1 MFLFDTD
8 AITNLFKKIPS
19 KTLIENISKL
29 DKSEQYISSIT
40 VGEIAYGAF
49 KSKNKE
55 FHLNNLKN
63 ILLSSVNIL
72 DFDVSAAFIYGRIRS
87 ELGQNGNI
95 ISNTDIQIASIAISN
110 NLTLITGN
118 IRHFQQIKDL
128 KIENWL
134 I

>member
-8 AITNLFKKIPS
+8 AITNLLKKIPS

-49 KSKNKE
+49 KSKNPE
-55 FHLNNLKN
+55 FHLNNLEN
-63 ILLSSVNIL
+63 ILLPSVNIL
-72 DFDVSAAFIYGRIRS
+72 DFDASAAFIYGRIRS
-87 ELGQNGNI
+87 ELEKNGDI
-95 ISNTDIQIASIAISN
+95 ISNTDMQIASIAIDN

-118 IRHFQQIKDL
+118 MRHFQRIKDL
-128 KIENWL
+128 QIENWL
-134 I
+134 T